1 MELSRMNS
9 SFQRKLAGI
18 EVLIC
23 DVDGTLT
30 DGSVTFSS
38 DGSEYKTFNVHDGL
52 GIALAIRHGLDI
64 VFMTGRISEMV
75 SRRAAELGVT
85 TVLQGISNKRDAID
99 ALAIVKELNLD
110 AVAYIGDD
118 LNDLPAMECVGLVF
132 AVHDASEHVCRQS
145 NFVLNKCGGHGAVR
159 EAIELILDAKVGMDT
174 VVKTYIA
181 AAKQNTSKPV
191 KQ

>member
-1 MELSRMNS
+1 MN
-9 SFQRKLAGI
+9 
-18 EVLIC
+18 
-23 DVDGTLT
+23 
-30 DGSVTFSS
+30 
-38 DGSEYKTFNVHDGL
+38 
-52 GIALAIRHGLDI
+52 
-64 VFMTGRISEMV
+64 
-75 SRRAAELGVT
+75 
-85 TVLQGISNKRDAID
+85 
-99 ALAIVKELNLD
+99 

-132 AVHDASEHVCRQS
+132 AVHDACEHVCRQA

-174 VVKTYIA
+174 VVETYIA

>member
-1 MELSRMNS
+1 MNS
-9 SFQRKLAGI
+9 SFQRKLAGV

-38 DGSEYKTFNVHDGL
+38 DGAEYKTFNVHDGL
-52 GIALAIRHGLDI
+52 GIALAVRNGLDI

-99 ALAIVKELNLD
+99 ALAIVKNLNLD

-118 LNDLPAMECVGLVF
+118 LNDLPAMERVGLVF
-132 AVHDASEHVCRQS
+132 AVHDACEHVCRQAT
-145 NFVLNKCGGHGAVR
+145 FVLNKCGGHGAVR
-159 EAIELILDAKVGMDT
+159 EAIELILDAKIGMGT
-174 VVKTYIA
+174 VVDNYVA
-181 AAKQNTSKPV
+181 SAQQTSTKPIG
-191 KQ
+191 Q